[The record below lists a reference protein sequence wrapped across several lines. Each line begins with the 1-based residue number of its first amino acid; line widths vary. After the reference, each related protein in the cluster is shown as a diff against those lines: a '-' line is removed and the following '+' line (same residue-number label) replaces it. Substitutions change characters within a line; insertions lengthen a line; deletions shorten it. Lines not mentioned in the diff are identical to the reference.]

1 MKFLRIFVAAFSFA
15 ISCAH
20 GADQAPL
27 ARANPESTTF
37 SVDVSG
43 LWWNPSESGWGMNV
57 VQQSQTLFVTLF
69 VYGSNG
75 TPTWLVGP
83 ATTYTSVD
91 SSGAFIF
98 SGALYS
104 TTGPWFG
111 SPVFNPS
118 AVTVTQVGTITIR
131 FPTYASAQVTYS
143 VNGVTVVKNVVPQTW
158 LVNNLNG
165 TYVGG
170 TYGASASCGLPVQS
184 TGALI
189 AFAISTVGNTATIAL
204 TDVQQNKCILIGTI
218 TQTGKLSQVDG
229 NYTCSF
235 GTAGQFSIKRLEA
248 GVDGLSGAYYT
259 LSGTGC
265 SAAIATIGAA
275 RVSF

>member
-1 MKFLRIFVAAFSFA
+1 MFLAALTMA
-15 ISCAH
+15 IGVHAN
-20 GADQAPL
+20 GAEHSPPVST
-27 ARANPESTTF
+27 NTESTTF
-37 SVDVSG
+37 SVDVTG
-43 LWWNPSESGWGMNV
+43 IWYNPNESGWGMNV
-57 VQQSQTLFVTLF
+57 IQQSQTLFVTLF
-69 VYGSNG
+69 VYGQNG
-75 TPTWLVGP
+75 APTWLVGP

-91 SSGAFIF
+91 SSGAFVF
-98 SGALYS
+98 SGTLYS

-111 SPVFNPS
+111 ATTFNANS
-118 AVTVTQVGTITIR
+118 VTVNPVGTITIR

-158 LVNNLNG
+158 LQNNLNG

-170 TYGASASCGLPVQS
+170 TYGASASCGLPVQN

-189 AFAISTVGNTATIAL
+189 GFKISTVGNTATIL
-204 TDVQQNKCILIGTI
+204 MTDVQQNTCTLIGTI
-218 TQTGKLSQVDG
+218 TQTGKLSQIDG

-235 GTAGQFSIKRLEA
+235 GTAGQFSLRRLEA
-248 GVDGLSGAYYT
+248 GVDGLSGAYAT

-265 SAAIATIGAA
+265 NAAIATIGAA